1 MNLDFR
7 IEFQPQLAEEAV
19 LRAMANHPEE
29 SLFRQERDRLYEG
42 ADGED
47 RERAFQ
53 DLHHRWLN
61 RLGLIDPLRQVLAAW
76 PILATATGSCLLT
89 KARSKK
95 AVGAELYVAPQQP
108 EPRERR
114 TIVIQLTPEL
124 LSQSQ
129 PFLNFLRHELLH
141 VVDMLHPDFGYEPDF
156 PKTNAGPAFDHFL
169 QSRYSVLWDI
179 TIDGRLHQNGW
190 LPAAAREKHWAIFQR
205 MFQGTEAKLAEA
217 FSHFFDEKKPAHREL
232 MDFAQHPEKWLDA
245 ASAENSSN
253 GRALKGRCAI
263 CQFPTFQL
271 IAPSEL
277 RAEFVT
283 KIQEHYPAWN
293 GTEPV
298 CRQCVDLYE
307 AKLHVSNG

>member
-1 MNLDFR
+1 MNLDYR

-19 LRAMANHPEE
+19 LRAMSNHPEE
-29 SLFRQERDRLYEG
+29 SLFRQERDRLYEN

-61 RLGLIDPLRQVLAAW
+61 RLGLINPLQQVLALW

-95 AVGAELYVAPQQP
+95 EVGAELYVAPQQP
-108 EPRERR
+108 GRRERERR

-129 PFLNFLRHELLH
+129 PFINFLRHELLH

-156 PKTNAGPAFDHFL
+156 PKTNAGPAYDHLL

-179 TIDGRLHQNGW
+179 TIDGRLQRQGW
-190 LPAAAREKHWAIFQR
+190 LSTATREKHFALFR
-205 MFQGTEAKLAEA
+205 RAFQGSEAKLSEA
-217 FSHFFDEKKPAHREL
+217 FSFFFDRNSPTHREL
-232 MDFAQHPEKWLDA
+232 MEFVQHPEKWLGRETTA
-245 ASAENSSN
+245 VSS
-253 GRALKGRCAI
+253 KGRCAL
-263 CQFPTFQL
+263 CHFPTFQL
-271 IAPSEL
+271 IEPRGL
-277 RAEFVT
+277 RAELVT
-283 KIQEHYPAWN
+283 KIQEHYPTWN
-293 GTEPV
+293 GKEPV
-298 CRQCVDLYE
+298 CQQCVDLYE
-307 AKLHVSNG
+307 ARILRE